1 MRFRP
6 GARPR
11 AARQTGFTMIEILVT
26 LLIITIGVLGT
37 AGLQAFALKVNQ
49 GGQLRSQ
56 AVVLAIDL
64 VERIEANN
72 GAAITGGYAPTT
84 LPTTFS
90 TDCGTTYCTEAQLAT
105 YDLVAFNTR
114 LQTLLPGSSATITVA
129 GTGPFTY
136 TITISWSERITKTAN
151 TTVATT
157 GAATA
162 QAETF
167 SYTIIRMFQNRS
179 LVV

>member
-1 MRFRP
+1 MRFH
-6 GARPR
+6 PR
-11 AARQTGFTMIEILVT
+11 ARARAERQAGFTMLEIMVT
-26 LLIITIGVLGT
+26 LLIITVGVLGT

-72 GAAITGGYAPTT
+72 GAAITGGYAVGS
-84 LPTTFS
+84 LPTTS
-90 TDCGTTYCTEAQLAT
+90 PVDCGAAYCTESQLAT
-105 YDLVAFNTR
+105 YDLVSFNNR
-114 LQTLLPGSSATITVA
+114 LQALLPGSSATITVA
-129 GTGPFTY
+129 GAGPFTY
-136 TITISWSERITKTAN
+136 TITINWVERITKAAK
-151 TTVATT
+151 TTVAGS

-167 SYTIIRMFQNRS
+167 SYTVIRMFQNRS